1 MNGTVHIQDLVRP
14 PAPTVEASNF
24 TRQSSSGP
32 SIGHRSSSRDG
43 RHAFD
48 QMSRSA
54 SAGETAVDAAKW
66 FATDGTVPGVETLR
80 GDAKIQLNLDDC
92 GQPSEN
98 LAQLIRD
105 CGVSPRKISEL
116 VNELPSFT
124 FASQLV
130 DWFFSHINYVR
141 YPIHEA
147 GFRAA
152 FEDMYRKKGGVGPEP
167 HNVRS
172 LPLIFIVLATSV
184 RLAPSE
190 WAGDDSQRKMISLK
204 MYWGCKSRSKPP
216 QPQQRITKIAFSSS
230 PIDLDSNSHPAGK
243 PRAGSDSAASEL
255 LSDRVPSDH
264 LLSLETVPCRARYIS
279 S

>member
-1 MNGTVHIQDLVRP
+1 MEVSRFGSSPCIVTKSFAHPIPRLPAPAGMNGTVHIQDLVRP
-14 PAPTVEASNF
+14 PAPAVETSNF

-32 SIGHRSSSRDG
+32 SLGHRSSSRDG
-43 RHAFD
+43 RRAFD

-80 GDAKIQLNLDDC
+80 GDAKIELNLDDC

-116 VNELPSFT
+116 VNELPSYT

-190 WAGDDSQRKMISLK
+190 WAGDDSQRKMTSLK
-204 MYWGCKSRSKPP
+204 MYWGCKSRLRYP
-216 QPQQRITKIAFSSS
+216 QLS
-230 PIDLDSNSHPAGK
+230 PEIDRHRFRQLA
-243 PRAGSDSAASEL
+243 
-255 LSDRVPSDH
+255 DRS
-264 LLSLETVPCRARYIS
+264 
-279 S
+279 